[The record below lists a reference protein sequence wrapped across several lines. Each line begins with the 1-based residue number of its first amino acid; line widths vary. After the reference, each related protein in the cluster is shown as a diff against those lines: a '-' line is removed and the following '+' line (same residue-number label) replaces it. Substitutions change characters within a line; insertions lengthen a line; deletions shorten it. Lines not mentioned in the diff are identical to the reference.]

1 LANSTSQN
9 SNNDTGVSKTTTW
22 RDYFD
27 LCKPKVV
34 ALLLLTS
41 VVGVVLAS
49 PPGDISIFILLM
61 STLGI
66 GLGSAAGAAINQIVE
81 RESDAR
87 MARTENRP
95 LPQGRVS
102 QQNAFIFAVLMAV
115 ASVFVLTAWIN
126 TLTAVLTFAS
136 MIGYAVVYTMYLK
149 KATPQNIVIGG
160 LAGATPPFLGW
171 TSVTGSID
179 PHGLLLV
186 LIIYTWTPPHFWAL
200 AIHRRDDYAKVN
212 LPMLPVTHGIEFTK
226 YSILGYTILMFMVTL
241 LPYLAYMRGELYLV
255 SAVLLGLYFFYK
267 VFMLMFSDRKNAA
280 ISTFVYSINYLML
293 LFIAM
298 VIDHYFADSV
308 SQYLCQSF
316 QYKCFYIQ
324 S

>member
-1 LANSTSQN
+1 M
-9 SNNDTGVSKTTTW
+9 SNNTNSATESVTTHW

-41 VVGVVLAS
+41 IVGVVLAS
-49 PPGDISIFILLM
+49 PPGEISLLILLM

-66 GLGSAAGAAINQIVE
+66 GLGAAAGAAINQIVE
-81 RESDAR
+81 REIDSK
-87 MARTENRP
+87 MARTHNRP
-95 LPQGRVS
+95 LPKGRVS
-102 QQNAFIFAVLMAV
+102 QQNAFIFALLMA
-115 ASVFVLTAWIN
+115 AGSVFVLTAWIN
-126 TLTAVLTFAS
+126 VLTAVLTFAS
-136 MIGYAVVYTMYLK
+136 MIGYAVVYTMFLK
-149 KATPQNIVIGG
+149 KATSQNIVIGG
-160 LAGATPPFLGW
+160 LAGATPPLLGW
-171 TSVTGSID
+171 TSVTGSVD
-179 PHGLLLV
+179 PQGLLLV

-226 YSILGYTILMFMVTL
+226 YSILGYTILLFVVTL
-241 LPYLAYMRGELYLV
+241 LPYLAYMRGEFYLV

-267 VFMLMFSDRKNAA
+267 VFMLMFSARKNAA

-298 VIDHYFADSV
+298 VIDHYFAADIA
-308 SQYLCQSF
+308 QLLCNSF
-316 QYKCFYIQ
+316 QYQCY
-324 S
+324 

>member
-1 LANSTSQN
+1 MPEHA
-9 SNNDTGVSKTTTW
+9 TW
-22 RDYFD
+22 RDYYD

-49 PPGDISIFILLM
+49 PPGNISLFVLAM

-66 GLGSAAGAAINQIVE
+66 GLGAAAGATINQVVE
-81 RESDAR
+81 RESDSR

-102 QQNAFIFAVLMAV
+102 QQNAFIFAILMAV
-115 ASVFVLTAWIN
+115 ASVFVLTAWVN
-126 TLTAVLTFAS
+126 VLTAVLTFAS
-136 MIGYAVVYTMYLK
+136 MIGYAVIYTMYLK

-160 LAGATPPFLGW
+160 LAGATPPLLGW
-171 TSVTGSID
+171 TSVTNSID
-179 PHGLLLV
+179 AHGLLLV

-212 LPMLPVTHGIEFTK
+212 LPMLPVTHGIQFTK
-226 YSILGYTILMFMVTL
+226 YSIMGYTILMFMVTL
-241 LPYLAYMRGELYLV
+241 LPYLAYMRGEIYLV

-298 VIDHYFADSV
+298 VVDHYYAAEV
-308 SQYLCQSF
+308 SRYLCESF
-316 QYKCFYIQ
+316 QYKCY
-324 S
+324 

>member
-1 LANSTSQN
+1 MSEVENAS
-9 SNNDTGVSKTTTW
+9 W
-22 RDYFD
+22 RDYLD

-41 VVGVVLAS
+41 VIGVVLAS
-49 PPGDISIFILLM
+49 PPWHISLFTLLV

-66 GLGSAAGAAINQIVE
+66 GMGAAAGAVINQLVE

-95 LPQGRVS
+95 LPQGKVS
-102 QQNAFIFAVLMAV
+102 QRNAFIFALMLAV
-115 ASVFVLTAWIN
+115 GSVFVLTAWVN

-160 LAGATPPFLGW
+160 LAGATPPLLGW
-171 TSVTGSID
+171 TAVTDSVD

-200 AIHRRDDYAKVN
+200 AIHRRDDYAKIN
-212 LPMLPVTHGIEFTK
+212 MPMLPVTHGIEFTK
-226 YSILGYTILMFMVTL
+226 YSILAYTVLLFLSTL
-241 LPYLAYMRGELYLV
+241 LPYLIYLRGWIYLT
-255 SAVLLGLYFFYK
+255 AAIVLGAYFFYK
-267 VFMLMFSDRKNAA
+267 VFVLMSSKKENAA

-293 LFIAM
+293 LFLAM
-298 VIDHYFADSV
+298 VVDHYV
-308 SQYLCQSF
+308 LTPTV
-316 QYKCFYIQ
+316 
-324 S
+324 

>member
-1 LANSTSQN
+1 MSTDVDEIN
-9 SNNDTGVSKTTTW
+9 IDHEKATW
-22 RDYFD
+22 RDYYD

-41 VVGVVLAS
+41 IVGVVLAS
-49 PPGDISIFILLM
+49 PPGEISLFVLIM

-95 LPQGRVS
+95 LPKGRVS
-102 QQNAFIFAVLMAV
+102 QQNAFIFAMLMAA

-126 TLTAVLTFAS
+126 VLTAVLTFAS
-136 MIGYAVVYTMYLK
+136 MIGYAVTYTMYLK

-160 LAGATPPFLGW
+160 LAGATPPLLGW
-171 TSVTGSID
+171 TSVTDSID

-298 VIDHYFADSV
+298 VADHYFAGSV
-308 SQYLCQSF
+308 SQYLCDTF
-316 QYKCFYIQ
+316 QFKCY
-324 S
+324 

>member
-1 LANSTSQN
+1 MDNSSNPNVN
-9 SNNDTGVSKTTTW
+9 SEIKGSATW

-27 LCKPKVV
+27 LCKPRVV

-49 PPGDISIFILLM
+49 PPGEISLFILVM

-95 LPQGRVS
+95 LPKGRVS
-102 QQNAFIFAVLMAV
+102 QQNAFIFAVMMAA

-126 TLTAVLTFAS
+126 VLTAVLTFAS
-136 MIGYAVVYTMYLK
+136 MIGYAVIYTMYLK

-160 LAGATPPFLGW
+160 LAGATPPLLGW
-171 TSVTGSID
+171 TSVTGTVD

-241 LPYLAYMRGELYLV
+241 LPYLAYMRGEFYLM

-267 VFMLMFSDRKNAA
+267 VFMLMFSDKKNAA

-293 LFIAM
+293 LFVAM
-298 VIDHYFADSV
+298 VVDHYFAASI
-308 SQYLCQSF
+308 SQYLCDHF
-316 QYKCFYIQ
+316 QFKCY
-324 S
+324 

>member
-1 LANSTSQN
+1 MDNSSSQN
-9 SNNDTGVSKTTTW
+9 SNNNDAVLESASW

-49 PPGDISIFILLM
+49 PPGDISIFILLI

-95 LPQGRVS
+95 LPQGRIS
-102 QQNAFIFAVLMAV
+102 QQNAFIFAVLMAT

-136 MIGYAVVYTMYLK
+136 MIGYAVIYTMYLK

-160 LAGATPPFLGW
+160 LAGATPPLLGW
-171 TSVTGSID
+171 TSVTGSVD
-179 PHGLLLV
+179 AHGLLLV

-212 LPMLPVTHGIEFTK
+212 LPMLPVTHGIKFTK

-241 LPYLAYMRGELYLV
+241 LPYLAYMRGEIYLI

-298 VIDHYFADSV
+298 VVDHYFADSV
-308 SQYLCQSF
+308 NQYLCQSF
-316 QYKCFYIQ
+316 QYKCF
-324 S
+324 

>member
-1 LANSTSQN
+1 MSTE
-9 SNNDTGVSKTTTW
+9 TKTTNNNTIKKATW

-49 PPGDISIFILLM
+49 PPGEISLFVLII

-81 RESDAR
+81 RESDSR

-95 LPQGRVS
+95 LPQGRVT
-102 QQNAFIFAVLMAV
+102 QQNAFIFAVLLA
-115 ASVFVLTAWIN
+115 AGSVFVLTAWIN
-126 TLTAVLTFAS
+126 VLTAVLTFAS

-160 LAGATPPFLGW
+160 LAGATPPLLGW
-171 TSVTGSID
+171 TSVTNSID
-179 PHGLLLV
+179 PYGVILV

-241 LPYLAYMRGELYLV
+241 LPYLTYMRGEIYLV

-267 VFMLMFSDRKNAA
+267 VFMLMFSSRENAA

-298 VIDHYFADSV
+298 VVDHYFADTV
-308 SQYLCQSF
+308 RQYL
-316 QYKCFYIQ
+316 Y
-324 S
+324 

>member
-1 LANSTSQN
+1 MSTDVDKIN
-9 SNNDTGVSKTTTW
+9 IDGDKATW
-22 RDYFD
+22 RDYYD

-49 PPGDISIFILLM
+49 PPGEISLFVLIM

-81 RESDAR
+81 RESDSR

-95 LPQGRVS
+95 
-102 QQNAFIFAVLMAV
+102 AFVFAFMLAA

-160 LAGATPPFLGW
+160 LAGATPPLLGW

-179 PHGLLLV
+179 PHGVLLV

-241 LPYLAYMRGELYLV
+241 LPYLAYMRGEIYLV
-255 SAVLLGLYFFYK
+255 AAVLLGLYFFYK
-267 VFMLMFSDRKNAA
+267 VFLLMFSDRKNAA

-293 LFIAM
+293 LFVAM
-298 VIDHYFADSV
+298 VVDHYFASDV
-308 SQYLCQSF
+308 SKYLCHNF
-316 QYKCFYIQ
+316 QFKC
-324 S
+324 

>member
-1 LANSTSQN
+1 MTTNTD
-9 SNNDTGVSKTTTW
+9 SNNQQVDIKQSENANW
-22 RDYFD
+22 RDYLD

-41 VVGVVLAS
+41 VIGVILAS
-49 PPGDISIFILLM
+49 PPWQISLLTLIT
-61 STLGI
+61 STIGI
-66 GLGSAAGAAINQIVE
+66 GMGAAAGAVINQLVE
-81 RESDAR
+81 QESDAR

-95 LPQGRVS
+95 LPQGKVS
-102 QQNAFIFAVLMAV
+102 QRNAFIFALLLATG
-115 ASVFVLTAWIN
+115 SVFVLTACVN
-126 TLTAVLTFAS
+126 TLTAILTFAS

-160 LAGATPPFLGW
+160 LAGATPPLLGW
-171 TSVTGSID
+171 TSVTDSID

-226 YSILGYTILMFMVTL
+226 YSILAYTILLFLSTL
-241 LPYLAYMRGELYLV
+241 LPYLIYLRGWIYL
-255 SAVLLGLYFFYK
+255 SAAVLLGGYFFYK
-267 VFMLMFSDRKNAA
+267 VFVLMFSKKENAA

-293 LFIAM
+293 LFLAM
-298 VIDHYFADSV
+298 VIDHYV
-308 SQYLCQSF
+308 LTPTV
-316 QYKCFYIQ
+316 
-324 S
+324 

>member
-1 LANSTSQN
+1 MNTEIQTA
-9 SNNDTGVSKTTTW
+9 KATW
-22 RDYFD
+22 RDYYD

-34 ALLLLTS
+34 MLLLLTS

-49 PPGDISIFILLM
+49 PPGGISIFILLV

-66 GLGSAAGAAINQIVE
+66 GLGAAAGAVINQVVE

-102 QQNAFIFAVLMAV
+102 QQNAFIFAVLMAA

-126 TLTAVLTFAS
+126 VTTAVLTFAS

-160 LAGATPPFLGW
+160 LAGATPPLLGW

-179 PHGLLLV
+179 PQGVLLV

-226 YSILGYTILMFMVTL
+226 YSILGYTVLMFISTL
-241 LPYLAYMRGELYLV
+241 LPYLAYMRGEIYLI

-267 VFMLMFSDRKNAA
+267 VFMLMFSSKKNAA

-298 VIDHYFADSV
+298 VFDHYFAIDF
-308 SQYLCQSF
+308 SQYLCETF
-316 QYKCFYIQ
+316 QYKCF
-324 S
+324 

>member
-1 LANSTSQN
+1 MNT
-9 SNNDTGVSKTTTW
+9 DTTTITEKSSW
-22 RDYFD
+22 RDYYD

-41 VVGVVLAS
+41 IVGVVLAS
-49 PPGDISIFILLM
+49 PPGEISIFILVM

-66 GLGSAAGAAINQIVE
+66 GLGAAAGAAINQIVE

-87 MARTENRP
+87 MDRTENRP

-102 QQNAFIFAVLMAV
+102 QQHAFIFAMLMAA
-115 ASVFVLTAWIN
+115 ASVFILTAWIN
-126 TLTAVLTFAS
+126 VLTAALTFAS

-160 LAGATPPFLGW
+160 LAGAAPPLLGW
-171 TSVTGSID
+171 ASVTGTID
-179 PHGLLLV
+179 AHALLLV

-241 LPYLAYMRGELYLV
+241 LPYLAYMRGEFYLV
-255 SAVLLGLYFFYK
+255 SAVILGLYFFYK
-267 VFMLMFSDRKNAA
+267 VFLLMFSSRKNAA
-280 ISTFVYSINYLML
+280 IMTFVYSINYLML
-293 LFIAM
+293 LFISM
-298 VIDHYFADSV
+298 VIDHYFSNEINQFLCGTV
-308 SQYLCQSF
+308 QYN
-316 QYKCFYIQ
+316 CF
-324 S
+324 

>member
-1 LANSTSQN
+1 MSQN
-9 SNNDTGVSKTTTW
+9 MNNETVIKAATW
-22 RDYFD
+22 RDYFA
-27 LCKPKVV
+27 LCKPRVV

-49 PPGDISIFILLM
+49 PPGEISIFILLM

-66 GLGSAAGAAINQIVE
+66 GLGAAAGAAINQIVE
-81 RESDAR
+81 RESDSR

-95 LPQGRVS
+95 LPRGRVS
-102 QQNAFIFAVLMAV
+102 QKNAFIFAMLMAV
-115 ASVFVLTAWIN
+115 ASVFVLTVWVN
-126 TLTAVLTFAS
+126 VLTAVLTFAS
-136 MIGYAVVYTMYLK
+136 MIGYAVIYTMYLK

-160 LAGATPPFLGW
+160 LAGATPPLLGW
-171 TSVTGSID
+171 TSVTGSVD
-179 PHGLLLV
+179 AHGLLLV

-241 LPYLAYMRGELYLV
+241 LPYLAYMRGEIYLV
-255 SAVLLGLYFFYK
+255 AAVVLGLYFFYK
-267 VFMLMFSDRKNAA
+267 VFMLMFSNRKNAA

-298 VIDHYFADSV
+298 VVDHYFASDV
-308 SQYLCQSF
+308 SRYLCENF
-316 QYKCFYIQ
+316 QYKCY
-324 S
+324 

>member
-1 LANSTSQN
+1 MSIETETEPTDKAFIE
-9 SNNDTGVSKTTTW
+9 KTTW

-49 PPGDISIFILLM
+49 PPGDISLFILIM

-81 RESDAR
+81 RESDAK

-95 LPQGRVS
+95 LPKGRVS
-102 QQNAFIFAVLMAV
+102 QKNAFIFAILLAA

-126 TLTAVLTFAS
+126 VITAVLTFAS

-160 LAGATPPFLGW
+160 LAGATPPLLGW

-179 PHGLLLV
+179 AYGVLLV

-212 LPMLPVTHGIEFTK
+212 LPMLPVTHGIQFTK
-226 YSILGYTILMFMVTL
+226 YSILGYTILMFMVTM
-241 LPYLAYMRGELYLV
+241 LPYLIYMRGEIYLV
-255 SAVLLGLYFFYK
+255 SAILLGLYFFYK
-267 VFMLMFSDRKNAA
+267 VFLLMFSSRKNAA

-298 VIDHYFADSV
+298 VVDHYFASSV
-308 SQYLCQSF
+308 NHYLCQSL
-316 QYKCFYIQ
+316 QYKCY
-324 S
+324 